1 MHSVNCYFPLCQF
14 AILRLEVVR
23 QLDFCIRSYS
33 TIQNT
38 ICLLSETGPLITK
51 FYHMFGRQICNQ
63 KVIRV
68 DINALYWFT
77 GLTDGSGFVQILSH
91 AYHRDL
97 LVILGSF

>member
-1 MHSVNCYFPLCQF
+1 
-14 AILRLEVVR
+14 
-23 QLDFCIRSYS
+23 
-33 TIQNT
+33 
-38 ICLLSETGPLITK
+38 
-51 FYHMFGRQICNQ
+51 MFGRQICNQ